1 MIISFSVIFMELGD
15 GTVWWSHNISAAEK
29 VKDDVCISGGARRGG
44 AGRDSIATVAGAAQR
59 PAHNSRLRLGPATT
73 WPAAGL

>member
-44 AGRDSIATVAGAAQR
+44 AGRGGAVLPRWLAQ
-59 PAHNSRLRLGPATT
+59 HKGQHTT
-73 WPAAGL
+73 PV

>member
-1 MIISFSVIFMELGD
+1 MELGD

-29 VKDDVCISGGARRGG
+29 VKDDVCISGGAVLGG
-44 AGRDSIATVAGAAQR
+44 AGRGSIATVAGAAQR
-59 PAHNSRLRLGPATT
+59 AAHNSRLRLGPATT

>member
-1 MIISFSVIFMELGD
+1 MLGD

-29 VKDDVCISGGARRGG
+29 VKDDVCISGGAVLGG
-44 AGRDSIATVAGAAQR
+44 AGRGSIATVAGAAQR

>member
-1 MIISFSVIFMELGD
+1 MIISFSVIFMLGD

-29 VKDDVCISGGARRGG
+29 VKDDVCISGGAVLGG
-44 AGRDSIATVAGAAQR
+44 AGRGSIATVAGAAQR
-59 PAHNSRLRLGPATT
+59 AAHNSRLRLGPATT